1 MSPGIGSEVE
11 QGLEEGEKGGIGPA
25 PWDPG
30 PKPHSY
36 CLSLIFCRRV
46 SAANACAT
54 PFRFGDALSVSIS
67 VLVGTVTVQWDL
79 PVCVCVGGYGVAAG
93 CILVGN
99 LGRLKGSKGIQVC
112 FWAQSRY

>member
-11 QGLEEGEKGGIGPA
+11 QGWEEGEKGGIGPA

-36 CLSLIFCRRV
+36 CLSLIVCRRV
-46 SAANACAT
+46 SAANAFAT
-54 PFRFGDALSVSIS
+54 PFRFGDALSVSFS
-67 VLVGTVTVQWDL
+67 VLVGGVWEWTGAERNSNLTLGRVT
-79 PVCVCVGGYGVAAG
+79 G

-99 LGRLKGSKGIQVC
+99 LERLKGGKGRRMQ
-112 FWAQSRY
+112 FS